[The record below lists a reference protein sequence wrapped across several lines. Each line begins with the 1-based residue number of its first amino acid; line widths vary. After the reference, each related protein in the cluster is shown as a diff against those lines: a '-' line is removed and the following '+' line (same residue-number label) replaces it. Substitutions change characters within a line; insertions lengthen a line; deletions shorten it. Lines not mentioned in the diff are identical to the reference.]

1 MHVFKYSKR
10 EGTLAAKLLG
20 QVPDKIKEKRSE
32 SLLKLSNSNIIE
44 YNGRY
49 LGKVFEVLIE
59 KKLKDGYYEGLTSNY
74 IRVLIED
81 DIDLEKGKIYHI
93 YLERLKENCIVGKVT
108 KDKGGIC
115 YE

>member
-1 MHVFKYSKR
+1 M
-10 EGTLAAKLLG
+10 
-20 QVPDKIKEKRSE
+20 PDKIKEKRSE

-44 YNGRY
+44 YNKGY

-81 DIDLEKGKIYHI
+81 DIALEKGKIYCI